1 MTKRQTRG
9 QQALDAAA
17 PRRSRGV
24 VERACE
30 ADIRELGLL
39 GTIPPGTAAIQAAY
53 RAAGREVDRAKAEG
67 DRWGEIGASRELR
80 ALRDQ
85 LGVNRP
91 QETTGERAELLAA
104 MSAEVHD

>member
-1 MTKRQTRG
+1 MAKRQTRG
-9 QQALDAAA
+9 QQALDATA

-30 ADIRELGLL
+30 DDLRELRIA
-39 GTIPPGTAAIQAAY
+39 GTLPPGTAAIQAAY
-53 RAAGREVDRAKAEG
+53 RTAGREIDRAKAEG

-80 ALRDQ
+80 ALREQ

-91 QETTGERAELLAA
+91 QETSGERADLLTA
-104 MSAEVHD
+104 MSAEIHD